1 MRITLRH
8 FNNVLSL
15 VVIALCLYV
24 ILAPLWPKVA
34 YRLQDEP
41 PLVTEIKQGNDR
53 GKKESI
59 PKENTLVI
67 PSMNLQQELH
77 EGGEE
82 ALNKGIWRMP
92 GSGSPES
99 GGNMVLSGHRFTYGG
114 PAVLYHM
121 DKVKEGDKIVIFW
134 QQKKHEYFVDKVFV
148 VPPTA
153 VEIQDQTKD
162 PLLTIYTCT
171 PLVTAANRL
180 VIQAKPVEVEL

>member
-1 MRITLRH
+1 MRISLRQ
-8 FNNVLSL
+8 FNNGLSL

-34 YRLQDEP
+34 YQIQEKA
-41 PLVTEIKQGNDR
+41 PLVAQAE
-53 GKKESI
+53 GKSKEPEKI

-67 PSMNLQQELH
+67 PSMNLQQQLH

-82 ALNKGIWRMP
+82 ALNKGIWHMP
-92 GSGSPES
+92 GSGSPET

-121 DKVKEGDKIVIFW
+121 DKVKKGDKIVVYW
-134 QQKKHEYFVDKVFV
+134 KQKKHEYKVQNIIV

-153 VEIQDQTKD
+153 IEIQDQTKD

-180 VIQAKPVEVEL
+180 VIQAKPIEVEL